1 MPAVPTVI
9 ECDRRMPAVP
19 ARAKE
24 AAASAEI
31 IKIFMRNLDPV
42 GENLR
47 LSD

>member
-9 ECDRRMPAVP
+9 ECDLRMPAVP

-42 GENLR
+42 GEDLR